1 MPLKGQSVGFIG
13 GGVMAEA
20 LISGLIK
27 SELITAENIFVS
39 DPDTERLML
48 LKEKNGVNTVENN
61 IELVKSASI
70 LIMAVK
76 PQVIDEVL
84 SEIKAHINKNHWV
97 ITFAAGITTGH
108 IENHLGEIPVVR
120 VMTNT
125 ACLVSA
131 GASALAC
138 GSYAAA
144 EHAEICQEIF
154 KSVGKVVTVKEE
166 LLDAVTGLSGSG
178 PAYMYVIMEAL
189 IDAGVRVGLP
199 RKIATELTVQTM
211 LGAARMVMETG
222 RHPGR
227 LKDMVTT
234 PGGTTAAGMYELEDG
249 GLRVTLM
256 NAVMA
261 ATEQSKRISE
271 RLK

>member
-1 MPLKGQSVGFIG
+1 MPLKGQAIGFIG

-20 LISGLIK
+20 LIEGIIK
-27 SELITAENIFVS
+27 SELVPAEKIYVS
-39 DPDTERLML
+39 DPDMERLSIL
-48 LKEKNGVNTVENN
+48 QEKNKVNTTENN
-61 IELVKSASI
+61 VQLVQTADI
-70 LIMAVK
+70 LVIAVK
-76 PQVIDEVL
+76 PQVLPEVL
-84 SEIKAHINKNHWV
+84 AEIKPYINRKHWI
-97 ITFAAGITTGH
+97 ITFAAGIPTRY
-108 IENHLGEIPVVR
+108 IENKLGNVPVVR

-125 ACLVSA
+125 ACLVSE
-131 GASALAC
+131 GASAVAC
-138 GSYAAA
+138 GSYAGKEHESMCAA
-144 EHAEICQEIF
+144 IF
-154 KSVGKVVTVKEE
+154 NSVGKVVTVKEE

-178 PAYMYVIMEAL
+178 PAYMYVIMEAM

-211 LGAARMVMETG
+211 LGAARMALETG
-222 RHPGR
+222 KHPGR

-261 ATEQSKRISE
+261 ATEQSKHMSE
-271 RLK
+271 RLN